1 MLIFFFSSRRRHTR
15 CALVTG
21 VQTCALPIYS
31 QWKFMRVAFQRGDRT
46 PHLGAYRERARRP
59 GRSRRIVES
68 MFFDFSEDALRPDF
82 IAVEVHHL
90 LVHRVAVGGR
100 GRDVVLDRKSVVS
113 GTSVYVRVDLG
124 GRRIMKKKKAD
135 K

>member
-1 MLIFFFSSRRRHTR
+1 
-15 CALVTG
+15 
-21 VQTCALPIYS
+21 
-31 QWKFMRVAFQRGDRT
+31 MRVAFQRGDRT

-90 LVHRVAVGGR
+90 IVHPVAVGGS
-100 GRDVVLDRKSVVS
+100 GRDVVLVVPPLLLP
-113 GTSVYVRVDLG
+113 VRYLG
-124 GRRIMKKKKAD
+124 PHPDTPFFRRYRGPPPATP
-135 K
+135 